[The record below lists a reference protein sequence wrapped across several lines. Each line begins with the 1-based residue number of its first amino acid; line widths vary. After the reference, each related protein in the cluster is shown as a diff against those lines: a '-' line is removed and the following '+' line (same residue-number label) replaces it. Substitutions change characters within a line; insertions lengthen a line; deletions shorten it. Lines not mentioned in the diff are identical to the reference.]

1 MSDGAAFGVV
11 VIGRNEGERLVRCL
25 QSLSQSRAPL
35 VYVDSS
41 STDGSC
47 EQAQRLGAHLAWTR
61 LGCGSEILVPLD
73 DYVGR
78 AAYFVGDLDR
88 KISALIQRIVRSG
101 DQVIDVGANL
111 GVVTLHLA

>member
-1 MSDGAAFGVV
+1 VSEGAAFGVA

-47 EQAQRLGAHLAWTR
+47 EPGVRERL
-61 LGCGSEILVPLD
+61 
-73 DYVGR
+73 
-78 AAYFVGDLDR
+78 
-88 KISALIQRIVRSG
+88 Q
-101 DQVIDVGANL
+101 
-111 GVVTLHLA
+111 

>member
-25 QSLSQSRAPL
+25 QSLAQFGAPL

-78 AAYFVGDLDR
+78 AAYFVE
-88 KISALIQRIVRSG
+88 ISTERSQRLSKGLSG
-101 DQVIDVGANL
+101 RFIDVGANL